1 MNLVIR
7 SQFGLGFFLGFG
19 LVRFFWV
26 VCFLRGFFL
35 LRFGFNSYSFFYSS
49 LFFGHV
55 VFPGNVLFIL
65 LDLVTLAPSERT
77 EYKVNKWCFSEESD
91 G

>member
-1 MNLVIR
+1 MN
-7 SQFGLGFFLGFG
+7 F
-19 LVRFFWV
+19 
-26 VCFLRGFFL
+26 FLRGSW
-35 LRFGFNSYSFFYSS
+35 FGFNSFSFFYSS
-49 LFFGHV
+49 LIFGHV

-65 LDLVTLAPSERT
+65 LDLVTLALFELT